1 MGEADAGDPHV
12 EEPGIENAVSWIKSR
27 INYFL
32 QIRPESAS
40 VDFTETAEGRR
51 MILDFIREPARRRL
65 VIFNSPGGDIKVEF
79 DIPSGQFRKVA
90 YFLKQRTFTVG
101 EDGSMTG
108 LLMGEVD
115 RNVLE
120 HLSLVSHEILQ
131 PLLLSGRAK
140 DPELIG
146 KETMDVFHRFLS
158 KLFVTVGQAKGR
170 TLLPLPP
177 PDLNYKD
184 ALEQRQ
190 LKDKERIHVLESCII
205 NWTQQIKNVLRH
217 EPPSYIH
224 PGDIRTGTIAEFTFW
239 RNRSSDLSSI
249 EEQLKNGRIQ
259 KVLRVLEATKS
270 TYEKP
275 FQKLVREVTA
285 AAREAHDIDLHLQ
298 PLEKLLSSFADVPLD
313 SLGPMFKPAMHT
325 INLIY
330 CHSHYYNTSA
340 RLQSILEKLNNDV
353 VHAALQYVNG
363 SSIFA
368 LPPEQSERR
377 LLTAIQLFARLRGTY
392 QHYKEE
398 AATTEDPWKTQ
409 DELVFSLTDQFV
421 ERCHDM
427 IDLVQVP
434 PPPPLTPAPSGPCTA
449 LLLAARQCPY
459 VLSAPGRLVG

>member
-1 MGEADAGDPHV
+1 MGEAESGDAHV
-12 EEPGIENAVSWIKSR
+12 EEPGIEHAVSWIKSR

-32 QIRPESAS
+32 QIRPESAA

-65 VIFNSPGGDIKVEF
+65 LIFNSPGGDIRVEF
-79 DIPSGQFRKVA
+79 DIPSGQFRKAA

-101 EDGSMTG
+101 EDGNMTG

-115 RNVLE
+115 SNVLE

-140 DPELIG
+140 DPELIC

-158 KLFVTVGQAKGR
+158 KLFVTVGQTKGK

-190 LKDKERIHVLESCII
+190 LKDKEKIHVLESCVI

-239 RNRSSDLSSI
+239 KSRSSDLSSI
-249 EEQLKNGRIQ
+249 EEQLKNSRIQ
-259 KVLRVLEATKS
+259 KVLKVLEATKS

-275 FQKLVREVTA
+275 FQKLVREVSA
-285 AAREAHDIDLHLQ
+285 AAREACDIDLHLR
-298 PLEKLLSSFADVPLD
+298 PLQKLLASFADVDFDRMGPL
-313 SLGPMFKPAMHT
+313 FKPALHT
-325 INLIY
+325 VHLIY
-330 CHSHYYNTSA
+330 AHSEHYNTTA

-353 VHAALQYVNG
+353 IHAALKHVNG
-363 SSIFA
+363 ACIFA
-368 LPPEQSERR
+368 LPAEQSEQR
-377 LLTAIQLFARLRGTY
+377 LLAAIQLFGRLRAAY
-392 QHYKEE
+392 QHYK
-398 AATTEDPWKTQ
+398 AASASTPSPWKSQ
-409 DELVFSLTDQFV
+409 DELVFSLPDQFV

-427 IDLVQVP
+427 IDLVQVDP
-434 PPPPLTPAPSGPCTA
+434 VQNRPS
-449 LLLAARQCPY
+449 
-459 VLSAPGRLVG
+459 